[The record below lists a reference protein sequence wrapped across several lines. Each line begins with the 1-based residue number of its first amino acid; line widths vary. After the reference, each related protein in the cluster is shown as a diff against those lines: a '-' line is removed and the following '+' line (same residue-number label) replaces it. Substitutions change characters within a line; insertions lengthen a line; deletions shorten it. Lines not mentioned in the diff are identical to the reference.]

1 MSKADVI
8 RYMTLTIEGQRGPLT
23 KGKVVFDN
31 VKLTFDGDTFEL
43 KQAEVIDAKPIH
55 EPQYVKKTTEFHAF
69 LHNMSKLSTR
79 S

>member
-1 MSKADVI
+1 
-8 RYMTLTIEGQRGPLT
+8 MTLTIEGQRGPLT

-31 VKLTFDGDTFEL
+31 VKLTFDGDTLEL

-55 EPQYVKKTTEFHAF
+55 ELPHVKKTTENHAF
-69 LHNMSKLSTR
+69 SKNMSKLSTR